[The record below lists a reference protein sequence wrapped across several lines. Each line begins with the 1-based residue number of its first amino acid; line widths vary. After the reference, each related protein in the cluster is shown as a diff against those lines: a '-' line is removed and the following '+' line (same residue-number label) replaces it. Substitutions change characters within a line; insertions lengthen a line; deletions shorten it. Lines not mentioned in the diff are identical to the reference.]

1 VAVKQI
7 PLLDKDIT
15 TEQWQRLMQE
25 AVVMAKASERCR
37 FACRL
42 YGTCFL
48 PGYFCL
54 VMKRYVTS
62 LDKELRKYPGINLGL
77 INLLSSNPLIRLFD
91 YVVNKLKICHFLNK
105 LLNVM
110 RILNVDCQL
119 ELFHFHSPLMFL
131 KFRLL
136 DFHGKNNLCIAR

>member
-1 VAVKQI
+1 MKQI

-15 TEQWQRLMQE
+15 TEQWQRLLQE

-42 YGTCFL
+42 YGTCFV
-48 PGYFCL
+48 PGYFCI

-62 LDKELRKYPGINLGL
+62 LDKELRKYPGISLGL
-77 INLLSSNPLIRLFD
+77 INVLSSNPLIRLFD
-91 YVVNKLKICHFLNK
+91 YVINKLKICHLLNK

-110 RILNVDCQL
+110 RILNVDRQ
-119 ELFHFHSPLMFL
+119 
-131 KFRLL
+131 
-136 DFHGKNNLCIAR
+136 